1 MVSIAASDRRRLRQL
16 EEVLVGTN
24 PGSGAAEGRKDVS
37 AQAVGYWKANR
48 RLQLTL
54 LAIWAIFG
62 FGISIL
68 LAEPLNEIVIGGFPV
83 GFWFAQQGSIV
94 VFVILIFIYA
104 MTMDR
109 IDHEYGVQQDELG
122 AARRRLQ
129 RRMQRRTTGETPL
142 EPEDREGGR

>member
-1 MVSIAASDRRRLRQL
+1 MGAGSGRGAEERR
-16 EEVLVGTN
+16 EEVT
-24 PGSGAAEGRKDVS
+24 

-62 FGISIL
+62 FLLSIL
-68 LAEPLNEIVIGGFPV
+68 LADPLNEIVIGGFPV
-83 GFWFAQQGSIV
+83 GFWLAQQGSIV

-104 MTMDR
+104 ITMDR
-109 IDHEYGVQQDELG
+109 VDHEYGVQEEELG

-129 RRMQRRTTGETPL
+129 RRAQRRTTGETPL
-142 EPEDREGGR
+142 GPEDREGGR

>member
-1 MVSIAASDRRRLRQL
+1 MGA
-16 EEVLVGTN
+16 N
-24 PGSGAAEGRKDVS
+24 PGSGAAEGREDVS

-104 MTMDR
+104 ITMDR
-109 IDHEYGVQQDELG
+109 IDHEYGVQQEELG

-129 RRMQRRTTGETPL
+129 RRMHRRTTDETPL